1 MPNLNLT
8 RYFRVNLGDE
18 VFEFGSLFTPVA
30 ISGITK
36 VYATKQVVADNYT
49 VEELWAAGD
58 GGMDAEEWSFLI
70 FESDAD
76 VVLQLRNDAA
86 ANAERVAFE
95 VTANIPL
102 ILHNGEFQADD
113 DNVDILTL
121 ANPLTTL
128 ESTDAICVKR
138 DVADTIGD
146 AQVALYLFGA

>member
-1 MPNLNLT
+1 MATLSYT
-8 RYFRVNLGDE
+8 QHFKVDLGNE
-18 VFEFGSLFTPVA
+18 VHEFGSLTVP
-30 ISGITK
+30 ISITATK
-36 VYATKQVVADNYT
+36 VYSTKQLVADNYT
-49 VEELWAAGD
+49 VEELWADGD
-58 GGMDAEEWSFLI
+58 GGMDKAEWQWLVFI
-70 FESDAD
+70 SDAN
-76 VVLQLRNDAA
+76 VILQLRNDAA

-102 ILHNGEFQADD
+102 ILHNGEFQSDD

-146 AQVALYLFGA
+146 ANCTLYLFGV